1 MARRGRRNTMRIR
14 TITAFVAAAV
24 AVTAIGSLALSGD
37 ARGATVGGVHPAD
50 FTDPR
55 PNIYFPLE
63 PGTVS
68 RYVGAEDGE
77 RFRER
82 IVVTHP
88 TREVAGVTTVV
99 VLDVLRVNGELAERT
114 EDWYQ
119 ADDEGNVWYFG
130 EDTAEYEDGEVV
142 STSGS
147 WEAGVDGAVAG
158 IVMPAE
164 PRPTVAYRQ
173 EFYRGA
179 AEDQAWIVR
188 RNDHVTVPYG
198 DLDHV
203 VRTYEWSRLEPGVMG
218 LKLYAPGLGIVRE
231 RLIAGGT
238 ERLALASVE
247 RT

>member
-1 MARRGRRNTMRIR
+1 MRVR
-14 TITAFVAAAV
+14 TIAPLAAAV
-24 AVTAIGSLALSGD
+24 LAVTAVGSLAFSSG
-37 ARGATVGGVHPAD
+37 ARGTTVGGVDPAD

-55 PNIYFPLE
+55 PNPYFPLE

-82 IVVTHP
+82 TFVTHG

-142 STSGS
+142 STAGS

-158 IVMPAE
+158 IVMPTE
-164 PRPTVAYRQ
+164 PRPAVAYRQ
-173 EFYRGA
+173 EFYRGE

-231 RLIAGGT
+231 RMIAGGT
-238 ERLALASVE
+238 ERLALVSVE
-247 RT
+247 RI